1 MSSVEKSLETQLKNI
16 QTKTGRTQEQIYD
29 LVRTSGRARHGE
41 IRDFLT
47 EELRL
52 GFGDANTLANLY
64 LKSGG
69 VSGAHAAEPSVDDAV
84 AQIYAGPKATL
95 LPIHECVMAAISAFG
110 PFETAPKKAYLSLRR
125 KKQFAMVGPATK
137 TRVDVGINL
146 KGVPATS
153 RLVALPPGGM
163 CQYKVGVS
171 SAHEVD
177 AELTGWLKQAYD
189 AAG

>member
-1 MSSVEKSLETQLKNI
+1 MSSVEKGLETQLKNI
-16 QTKTGRTQEQIYD
+16 QTKTGRTLEQIYA

-41 IRDFLT
+41 IRDFLK
-47 EELRL
+47 EELSL

-69 VSGAHAAEPSVDDAV
+69 TSGTPAAEPSVDDAV
-84 AQIYAGPKATL
+84 AQIYAGPKAAL
-95 LPIHECVMAAISAFG
+95 LPIHERVMAAVSAFG

-171 SAHEVD
+171 SADEVD
-177 AELTGWLKQAYD
+177 AELAGWLRQAYD

>member
-1 MSSVEKSLETQLKNI
+1 MSSVEKSLETQIKNI
-16 QTKTGRTQEQIYD
+16 QTKTGRSLEQIYD
-29 LVRTSGRARHGE
+29 LVRGSGRARHGE
-41 IRDFLT
+41 IRDFLK
-47 EELRL
+47 EELSL

-69 VSGAHAAEPSVDDAV
+69 GSGPPAAAPSVDDAV

-95 LPIHECVMAAISAFG
+95 FPIHERVMAAISGFG

-171 SAHEVD
+171 SADEVD
-177 AELTGWLKQAYD
+177 AELTGWLRQAYD

>member
-16 QTKTGRTQEQIYD
+16 QTKTGRTLEQIYD

-41 IRDFLT
+41 IRDFLK
-47 EELRL
+47 EELSL

-69 VSGAHAAEPSVDDAV
+69 MSGTPAAEPSVDDAV
-84 AQIYAGPKATL
+84 AQIYAGPKAAL
-95 LPIHECVMAAISAFG
+95 LPIHERVMAAVSAFG

-171 SAHEVD
+171 SADEVD
-177 AELTGWLKQAYD
+177 AELAGWLRQAYD

>member
-1 MSSVEKSLETQLKNI
+1 MSNVEKALETQLGNI
-16 QTKTGRTQEQIYD
+16 QTKTGRTLDQIYETIRAGG
-29 LVRTSGRARHGE
+29 RTRHGE
-41 IRDFLT
+41 IRDFLK
-47 EELRL
+47 EELSL

-69 VSGAHAAEPSVDDAV
+69 GSGSPVAEPSVDDAV
-84 AQIYAGPKATL
+84 TQIYAGPKASL
-95 LPIHECVMAAISAFG
+95 LPIHERVMAAISAFG

-125 KKQFAMVGPATK
+125 AKQFAMVGPATK

-146 KGVPATS
+146 KGLPTTS

-171 SAHEVD
+171 SVSEVD
-177 AELTGWLKQAYD
+177 AELTGWLRQAYD

>member
-1 MSSVEKSLETQLKNI
+1 MSNVEKALETQLGNI
-16 QTKTGRTQEQIYD
+16 QTKTGRTLDQIYETIRAGG
-29 LVRTSGRARHGE
+29 RTRHGE
-41 IRDFLT
+41 IREFLKQ
-47 EELRL
+47 ELSL

-64 LKSGG
+64 LKSAGA
-69 VSGAHAAEPSVDDAV
+69 SGAPATGPTLGDAI
-84 AQIYAGPKATL
+84 AQIYAGPKASL
-95 LPIHECVMAAISAFG
+95 LPIHERVMSAVAAFG
-110 PFETAPKKAYLSLRR
+110 PFESAPKKSYISLRR

-137 TRVDVGINL
+137 TRVDIGLNL

-163 CQYKVGVS
+163 CQYKVGVA
-171 SAHEVD
+171 SAEEVD

>member
-1 MSSVEKSLETQLKNI
+1 MSNVEKALETQLGNI
-16 QTKTGRTQEQIYD
+16 QAKTGRTLEQIYD
-29 LVRTSGRARHGE
+29 MIRKGGRTRHGE
-41 IRDFLT
+41 IRDFLK
-47 EELRL
+47 EELSL

-69 VSGAHAAEPSVDDAV
+69 TGVAPVAEPSLSDAI
-84 AQIYAGPKATL
+84 AQIYSGPKASL
-95 LPIHECVMAAISAFG
+95 LPIHERVMSAVAGLG
-110 PFETAPKKAYLSLRR
+110 PFESAPKKAYLSLRR

-137 TRVDVGINL
+137 TRVDVGLNL
-146 KGVPATS
+146 KGVPATA

-171 SAHEVD
+171 SADEVD
-177 AELTGWLKQAYD
+177 AELTGWLKDAYD

>member
-1 MSSVEKSLETQLKNI
+1 MSSVEKSLETQLTNI
-16 QTKTGRTQEQIYD
+16 QTKTGRTQDQIYD
-29 LVRTSGRARHGE
+29 LVRRSGRARHGE
-41 IRDFLT
+41 IRDFLKA
-47 EELRL
+47 ELSL

-69 VSGAHAAEPSVDDAV
+69 VSGAAAAEPSPDDAV
-84 AQIYAGPKATL
+84 AQIYAGPKASL
-95 LPIHECVMAAISAFG
+95 LPIHERVMAAISAFG

-137 TRVDVGINL
+137 TRVDIGINL

-171 SAHEVD
+171 SADEVD

>member
-1 MSSVEKSLETQLKNI
+1 MSSVEKSLETQLRNI

-29 LVRTSGRARHGE
+29 LVRRSGRARHGE
-41 IRDFLT
+41 IRDFLK
-47 EELRL
+47 EELSL

-69 VSGAHAAEPSVDDAV
+69 VSGAGTAEPSVDDAV
-84 AQIYAGPKATL
+84 AQIYAGPKAAL
-95 LPIHECVMAAISAFG
+95 LPIHERVMAAISAFG

-137 TRVDVGINL
+137 TRVDIGINL
-146 KGVPATS
+146 KGVPGTS

-171 SAHEVD
+171 SMSEVD
-177 AELTGWLKQAYD
+177 DELTGWLKQAYD

>member
-16 QTKTGRTQEQIYD
+16 QTKTGRTQEQIFD
-29 LVRTSGRARHGE
+29 LVRASGRARHGE
-41 IRDFLT
+41 IRDFLK
-47 EELRL
+47 EELSL

-69 VSGAHAAEPSVDDAV
+69 ASGTNAAAPSVDDAV
-84 AQIYAGPKATL
+84 ALIYAGPKATL
-95 LPIHECVMAAISAFG
+95 LPIHERVMAAISGFG

-171 SAHEVD
+171 SADEVD
-177 AELTGWLKQAYD
+177 ADLTGWLRQAYD

>member
-1 MSSVEKSLETQLKNI
+1 
-16 QTKTGRTQEQIYD
+16 
-29 LVRTSGRARHGE
+29 
-41 IRDFLT
+41 
-47 EELRL
+47 
-52 GFGDANTLANLY
+52 
-64 LKSGG
+64 
-69 VSGAHAAEPSVDDAV
+69 VDDAV
-84 AQIYAGPKATL
+84 AQIYAGPKAAL
-95 LPIHECVMAAISAFG
+95 LPIHERVMAAVSAFG

-171 SAHEVD
+171 SADEVD
-177 AELTGWLKQAYD
+177 AELAGWLRQAYD

>member
-1 MSSVEKSLETQLKNI
+1 MSNVEKSLETQLRNI
-16 QTKTGRTQEQIYD
+16 QTKTGRALEQIYD
-29 LVRTSGRARHGE
+29 LIRQSGRARHGE
-41 IRDFLT
+41 IRDFLK
-47 EELRL
+47 EELSL

-64 LKSGG
+64 LKSGAVG
-69 VSGAHAAEPSVDDAV
+69 GTSAPEPSLDDAI
-84 AQIYAGPKATL
+84 AQIYAGPKTSL
-95 LPIHECVMAAISAFG
+95 LPIHERVMAAVTAFG
-110 PFETAPKKAYLSLRR
+110 PFEAAPKKAYLSLRR

-137 TRVDVGINL
+137 TRVDIGINL

-171 SAHEVD
+171 SAEEVD
-177 AELTGWLKQAYD
+177 AELTGWLRQAYD

>member
-1 MSSVEKSLETQLKNI
+1 MSSVEKSLETQLTNI
-16 QTKTGRTQEQIYD
+16 QTKTGRTQDQIYD
-29 LVRTSGRARHGE
+29 LVRRSGRARHGE
-41 IRDFLT
+41 IRDFLK
-47 EELRL
+47 EELSL

-69 VSGAHAAEPSVDDAV
+69 VSGAAAAEPSPDDAV
-84 AQIYAGPKATL
+84 AQIYAGPKASL
-95 LPIHECVMAAISAFG
+95 LPIHERVMAAISAFG

-137 TRVDVGINL
+137 TRVDIGINL

-171 SAHEVD
+171 SADEVD